1 MAKASRKTRRSF
13 LQHSALV
20 LAGASIAPHAAFGIS
35 TSKKKKGHIVGHGE
49 FRYLV
54 DKQWGVQDLA
64 DIPVKDCHEM
74 VMDQHKRLILLTNH
88 TRNNIIVYDKSGKVI
103 KTWTLNLPGAHGLTL
118 AREGSEE
125 FLFITDTDL
134 GKVFKTTLDGKVLL
148 ELQAPP
154 QIYAQPAAFK
164 PTETAVAPNGDFY
177 VADGYGENYIIQYS
191 AGGEY
196 IRHWGGKGDGPGQF
210 DCCHGVTL
218 DTRNAARPELLITS
232 RSKHEFKR
240 FTLDGRHLETIAL
253 PGHWICRP
261 VIAGEQL
268 YFAVLVT
275 QSWGSYDG
283 MVAVL
288 NRDNKVVSFPGG
300 SAPEYRD
307 GVLQPSTYDDMTFL
321 NPHDV
326 CVDDETNLY
335 VPQWASGRTYPVK
348 LERI

>member
-1 MAKASRKTRRSF
+1 MQKG
-13 LQHSALV
+13 ALA
-20 LAGASIAPHAAFGIS
+20 LAGLSVGFPPASFGIIIP
-35 TSKKKKGHIVGHGE
+35 KKKKGHLVGQGE
-49 FRYLV
+49 FQYRV
-54 DKQWGVQDLA
+54 DKQWGVQDMNA
-64 DIPVKDCHEM
+64 VPVKDCHEM
-74 VMDQHKRLILLTNH
+74 VMDSRKRLILLTNH
-88 TRNNIIVYDKSGKVI
+88 TRNNVIVYDKSGKVL

-134 GKVFKTTLDGKVLL
+134 GKVFKTTLEGKVLL

-154 QIYAQPAAFK
+154 QLYDKAAAFK

-191 AGGEY
+191 ANGEY
-196 IRHWGGKGDGPGQF
+196 IRHWGGKGDGPDQF
-210 DCCHGVTL
+210 DCCHGITL
-218 DTRNAARPELLITS
+218 DTRNAANPALLITS
-232 RSKHEFKR
+232 RSKQEFKR
-240 FTLDGRHLETIAL
+240 FTLDGRHLETIAM

-261 VIAGEQL
+261 VIAGDQL
-268 YFAVLVT
+268 YFAVIVT

-288 NRDNKVVSFPGG
+288 DRQNKVVSFPGG
-300 SAPEYRD
+300 TAPEYHN
-307 GVLQPSTYDDMTFL
+307 GVLQPSRYDDLTFL

-326 CVDDETNLY
+326 CVDDESNLY
-335 VPQWASGRTYPVK
+335 IPQWYSGRTYPVK